1 MFLVN
6 LLSCSE
12 SCHLSVPCLSNV
24 CVFSLE
30 LVLVLVPFI
39 DFYIFFYFVRYFLSF
54 GRFFLSWSW
63 SGTVVVFGHDPYQA
77 LIMVLVSFLFLT
89 WAQVMSLYRYWSG
102 HSLKLAFGLNLGSGP
117 GLGLGMVLGSVL
129 FSDWSLS
136 LSLSDFILGLVL
148 VLI

>member
-24 CVFSLE
+24 CVC
-30 LVLVLVPFI
+30 V